1 MTTYKVLLV
10 GDSGV
15 GKSSLLR
22 RYVENQFSE
31 SFASTVGVDVYQRR
45 VQIGSAAVRLQLWDT
60 AGQERYSSITAA
72 YYRNTQALLLVYD
85 VSSDASFAHLQ
96 RWLDDS
102 QRHASHAHA
111 DLPVVVV
118 GNKTDLV
125 RAVPTDEA
133 QRWADARGF
142 AHVECSAKTD
152 TAVDQLFLDLARA
165 CAGKAPASALAPD
178 AIELTS
184 NAEPSRCCLA
194 Q

>member
-60 AGQERYSSITAA
+60 AGQERYSSIAAA

-96 RWLDDS
+96 RWFDDS
-102 QRHASHAHA
+102 QRYASHAHA

-118 GNKTDLV
+118 GN
-125 RAVPTDEA
+125 
-133 QRWADARGF
+133 
-142 AHVECSAKTD
+142 
-152 TAVDQLFLDLARA
+152 
-165 CAGKAPASALAPD
+165 
-178 AIELTS
+178 
-184 NAEPSRCCLA
+184 
-194 Q
+194 